1 MNGYCAVAF
10 ALTGSMTLTMFA
22 NHKYMTK
29 FESSLDNSQKKI
41 YDEIKKER
49 LQIFLWATSIAAVI
63 GILLASKNA
72 CLSVATALTTQ
83 TFVYLLWP
91 KSRYML
97 EHVKTPEQSALWIQ
111 KYKHMS
117 LLGNLGTIVG
127 LMVYMLQGIISS

>member
-22 NHKYMTK
+22 NQKHMTK
-29 FESSLDNSQKKI
+29 FESSLDSSQRKI
-41 YDEIKKER
+41 YDQIKKER
-49 LQIFLWATSIAAVI
+49 THIFVWATIIAAVI

-72 CLSVATALTTQ
+72 CMSVAAALTTQ

-91 KSRYML
+91 KSRYMM

-111 KYKHMS
+111 KYKHMC
-117 LLGNLGTIVG
+117 LLGNLGSVVG
-127 LMVYMLQGIISS
+127 LMIYILHGVFAF